1 MRGHGSV
8 VAGHRIQEVVFAAV
22 YMELNARLQMQAA
35 SLGPVR
41 YLSEGEVRLA
51 RTMLLGPLAT
61 ERAWTFWRR
70 RIGLEG

>member
-1 MRGHGSV
+1 
-8 VAGHRIQEVVFAAV
+8 VFAAV

-35 SLGPVR
+35 ALGPVR

-70 RIGLEG
+70 RVEG